1 MTTAPSE
8 EFPSSHEPMRV
19 LIGDD
24 HPAMR
29 VGLRGLLEAD
39 GIEVCAE
46 AGDAG
51 EVVDRAVR
59 EHPDLCVIDV
69 RMPGGGIAAA
79 AEVVRRLPDT
89 RVVMLSVSMDEGD
102 IFDALKAGASGYLL
116 KDINPARLSASLRGV
131 MRGEAAL
138 SRALTARLIEAYRL
152 GGARRRPPRLP
163 ESRCL
168 TGREGEVL
176 ELLVEGRDTRSIAE
190 QMGVAPVT
198 ARRHISEIVRKL
210 GVADRDEAVALV
222 KRRAQD

>member
-1 MTTAPSE
+1 
-8 EFPSSHEPMRV
+8 MRV

-51 EVVDRAVR
+51 EVVDGALR

-102 IFDALKAGASGYLL
+102 IFDALKAGASGYPL

-138 SRALTARLIEAYRL
+138 SRSLTARLIEAYRL